1 MALKRGFERDCPFRV
16 SGLSALDLSPL
27 QGSFGKRSDSPSAA
41 ADADASDVQS
51 VDSSLSRRGAG
62 TNKRDTVCQVNGGTV
77 QN

>member
-1 MALKRGFERDCPFRV
+1 MP
-16 SGLSALDLSPL
+16 GLSALDLSPL

-62 TNKRDTVCQVNGGTV
+62 TNKRDTVCQVNGGTA
-77 QN
+77 QH